1 VIDPSAL
8 ELLLEDAREQYKA
21 ELERGSQV
29 FTRCGIYLAILTLYV
44 SALTRFLDKP
54 PTGGALPV
62 TTTVFFATGV
72 VLLLATALGLFFT
85 VCALWGRSVTYT
97 LLPQDWINYVKLIEP
112 WYADARAAGA
122 EPDETI
128 DQDVKE
134 RMLLRYAEAT
144 SKNFFVRSKR
154 FGYCNLATQC
164 LAAGFLGL
172 LASAGAYSYLMFHRP
187 TPPAEMTSPIGQE
200 RR

>member
-1 VIDPSAL
+1 MDPAAL
-8 ELLLEDAREQYKA
+8 ELLLADAREQYKT

-54 PTGGALPV
+54 PVRGSLHVA
-62 TTTVFFATGV
+62 TTVFFAAG
-72 VLLLATALGLFFT
+72 VLLLFATALGLFFT

-97 LLPQDWINYVKLIEP
+97 LLPQDWIDYVQRIEP
-112 WYADARAAGA
+112 WYADARVAGA
-122 EPDETI
+122 APDETI
-128 DQDVKE
+128 EQDVKE

-144 SKNFFVRSKR
+144 SKNYFVRAKR

-164 LAAGFLGL
+164 LAVGFLGL
-172 LASAGAYSYLMFHRP
+172 LASAGAYSYLMFTRP
-187 TPPAEMTSPIGQE
+187 TPPAQMISVADQG

>member
-1 VIDPSAL
+1 MDPAAL

-44 SALTRFLDKP
+44 SALTRFLDRP
-54 PTGGALPV
+54 PVRGSLHVA
-62 TTTVFFATGV
+62 TTVFFAAGV
-72 VLLLATALGLFFT
+72 VLLVATALGLFFT

-97 LLPQDWINYVKLIEP
+97 LLPQDWIDYVRRIEP
-112 WYADARAAGA
+112 WYGDAQVAGA
-122 EPDETI
+122 TPDETVE
-128 DQDVKE
+128 QDVKE

-172 LASAGAYSYLMFHRP
+172 LASAGAYSYLTFTHP
-187 TPPAEMTSPIGQE
+187 TSPQTTCTVDQG